1 MNARDIVAGTCF
13 RSLAIG
19 NPIADEFAG
28 YAANRVRVP
37 ESIRTRVLLHE
48 RRAYL
53 IRMRL
58 LRATMDSIAATTEA
72 EK

>member
-1 MNARDIVAGTCF
+1 MSTRAVEHVVVLWTHSHMNARDIVAGTCF

-19 NPIADEFAG
+19 NLIADEFAG

-48 RRAYL
+48 RR
-53 IRMRL
+53 
-58 LRATMDSIAATTEA
+58 
-72 EK
+72 